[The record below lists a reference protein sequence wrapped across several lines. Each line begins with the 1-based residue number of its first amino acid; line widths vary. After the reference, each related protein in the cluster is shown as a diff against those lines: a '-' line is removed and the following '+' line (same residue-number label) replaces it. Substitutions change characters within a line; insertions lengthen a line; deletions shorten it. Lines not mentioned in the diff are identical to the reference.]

1 MEWRVSGR
9 YFEACSC
16 EAVCPCRRVGGRAGG
31 RSTYGVC
38 DFALGW
44 SIDSGMADH
53 LDLSGFEVVMAG
65 SYDDDEPGSPWRV
78 VLYVDA
84 RATAEQQEAMEA
96 IYLGRA
102 GGTTLTNFA
111 AAIGECLPSVL
122 PASRSTTRAA
132 NGASVP
138 TTTSWSSKERRSS
151 PTRPSPAAFPA
162 TTILARKSLPNCSQ
176 SATRDSGSRFA
187 AAAASPLGTTTAQTP
202 EVGPAARCR
211 FG

>member
-16 EAVCPCRRVGGRAGG
+16 EVVCPCRRIDGSPGG

-38 DFALGW
+38 HFALGW
-44 SIDSGMADH
+44 SIDSGTADD

-84 RATAEQQEAMEA
+84 RATGEQQRAMEA

-111 AAIGECLPSVL
+111 AAIRDVLAVRPARISIEHSPGGRSIRVGDYVEVVERAPFATEEAISCCIPGHDHPGEEVFAEL
-122 PASRSTTRAA
+122 
-132 NGASVP
+132 
-138 TTTSWSSKERRSS
+138 
-151 PTRPSPAAFPA
+151 
-162 TTILARKSLPNCSQ
+162 LAV
-176 SATRDSGSRFA
+176 RDGGLEFEVRGRCGFA
-187 AAAASPLGTTTAQTP
+187 ARYDYGSDA
-202 EVGPAARCR
+202 
-211 FG
+211 

>member
-16 EAVCPCRRVGGRAGG
+16 EAVCPCRQVGGRRGG

-44 SIDSGMADH
+44 SIDSGTADH
-53 LDLSGFEVVMAG
+53 LNLSGFEVVMAG

-84 RATAEQQEAMEA
+84 RATAEQQQAMEA

-111 AAIGECLPSVL
+111 AAIREVLAVRPARISIDHSRGRRRIRADDYVEVVERAPFVTDEVISCGIPGHDHPGEEVVAEL
-122 PASRSTTRAA
+122 
-132 NGASVP
+132 
-138 TTTSWSSKERRSS
+138 
-151 PTRPSPAAFPA
+151 
-162 TTILARKSLPNCSQ
+162 LAVRDEGLGFEVRGRCGF
-176 SATRDSGSRFA
+176 ATRYDYRSDA
-187 AAAASPLGTTTAQTP
+187 
-202 EVGPAARCR
+202 
-211 FG
+211 

>member
-16 EAVCPCRRVGGRAGG
+16 EVVCPCRRVGGRPGG

-38 DFALGW
+38 HFALGW
-44 SIDSGMADH
+44 SIDSGTADD
-53 LDLSGFEVVMAG
+53 LDLSGLEVVMAG

-84 RATAEQQEAMEA
+84 RATAEQRRAMEA

-111 AAIGECLPSVL
+111 AAIRDVL
-122 PASRSTTRAA
+122 AIRPARISIEHSRGGRSIRAA
-132 NGASVP
+132 DYVEVV
-138 TTTSWSSKERRSS
+138 ERAPFLTYEAISCGI
-151 PTRPSPAAFPA
+151 PGHDHPGEEVVAEL
-162 TTILARKSLPNCSQ
+162 LAV
-176 SATRDSGSRFA
+176 RDEGLEFEVRGRCGFA
-187 AAAASPLGTTTAQTP
+187 ARYDYCSDA
-202 EVGPAARCR
+202 
-211 FG
+211 